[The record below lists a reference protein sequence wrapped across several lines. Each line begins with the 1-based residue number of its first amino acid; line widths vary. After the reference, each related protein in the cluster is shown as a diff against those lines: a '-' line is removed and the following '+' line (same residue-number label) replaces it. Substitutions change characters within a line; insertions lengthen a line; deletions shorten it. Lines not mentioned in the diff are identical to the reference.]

1 MSGHPRRR
9 PRILLPD
16 LRKNHCGAPDR
27 LLIGPGVR
35 KRALDPLEALD
46 IRPRRLKFALPHNR
60 HLKITHILP
69 LTRARTA
76 ILIRVFSAFS
86 GPESQRVRS
95 PRCTVN
101 GISQYSRRY
110 EPADHGIMRMAAGS

>member
-35 KRALDPLEALD
+35 KRALDPLEAPNLR
-46 IRPRRLKFALPHNR
+46 IA
-60 HLKITHILP
+60 
-69 LTRARTA
+69 A
-76 ILIRVFSAFS
+76 
-86 GPESQRVRS
+86 PESGTRINTRPWNENIFPS
-95 PRCTVN
+95 
-101 GISQYSRRY
+101 I
-110 EPADHGIMRMAAGS
+110 